1 MRLYPRP
8 GTEPGTR
15 WLARQHPAAL
25 LGLLLC
31 SAGGALA
38 ALALP
43 AALGHTVDRLVA
55 GGPVPWPG
63 LLLCA
68 ALTLAETGFDA
79 AAAVTGTTT
88 TARLT
93 ASLRTRTAAR
103 LLAAEPRR
111 ALALPTGDLTAR
123 LTARTADAAS
133 APVTAAGAV
142 AGVLLPLGAIAGLL
156 LIDVWTAAAL
166 LLGAPLLVALL
177 RAFTRRTADAG
188 ADYQRAQSLIAH
200 RLTEALEG
208 ADTIRAART
217 GAREHRRVLEPL
229 AALAGHGRRTWAV
242 YGRAVGRSGLLLPLL
257 MLLVLAVAGLR
268 LGAGAIG
275 VGDLVAASRYASL
288 AVGIGALTG
297 ALGSLAR
304 SRAAARSLEPLL
316 TLPPLPH
323 RGLGPPPD
331 APGRLELRN
340 VGVEQDGGPL
350 LAGVHLT
357 VPGGT
362 SLAVV
367 GRSGSGK
374 SVLAAVTGRLL
385 DPDTGSVLLDGVPMG
400 SMEPARLRREVAYA
414 FARPALPGVTVEDTI
429 AYGPW
434 TASPE
439 AVREAARAARADGF
453 LALLPYGYATPV
465 ADAPLSGGERQRLG
479 LARAFAHPGRLLIL
493 DDALSGLDTVTE
505 HHVRRALDARAGRC
519 TRVIVAHRLSSAAR
533 ADRVAWLEDGR
544 VRATGR
550 HDDLWADPDYRAV
563 FRTDGGPGTGPGETA
578 THETGPGGG
587 TGGGTATGPGT
598 GAGTSP
604 GHGAATGTA
613 GTGGGDSPGAPD
625 RGAGGAVPA
634 ARTPATPAAGA
645 EDR

>member
-1 MRLYPRP
+1 FLRTLR
-8 GTEPGTR
+8 
-15 WLARQHPAAL
+15 AL
-25 LGLLLC
+25 LWLRGR
-31 SAGGALA
+31 G
-38 ALALP
+38 
-43 AALGHTVDRLVA
+43 
-55 GGPVPWPG
+55 
-63 LLLCA
+63 
-68 ALTLAETGFDA
+68 
-79 AAAVTGTTT
+79 
-88 TARLT
+88 ARLT

-103 LLAAEPRR
+103 VLAAEPRR

-142 AGVLLPLGAIAGLL
+142 AGVLLPLGALVGLL

-200 RLTEALEG
+200 RLTEALDG

-229 AALAGHGRRTWAV
+229 NALAEHGRRTWAV

-268 LGAGAIG
+268 LGTGAIG

-297 ALGSLAR
+297 ALGALAR
-304 SRAAARSLEPLL
+304 SRAAARSLDPLL
-316 TLPPLPH
+316 TLAPLPH
-323 RGLGPPPD
+323 RGLGPVPD
-331 APGRLELRN
+331 APGHLELRD

-350 LAGVHLT
+350 LTGVHLT

-374 SVLAAVTGRLL
+374 SVLAAVAGRLL
-385 DPDTGSVLLDGVPMG
+385 DPDTGSVLLDGVPMDG
-400 SMEPARLRREVAYA
+400 MEPARLRREVAYA
-414 FARPALPGVTVEDTI
+414 FARPALTGTTVEDTI

-439 AVREAARAARADGF
+439 AVRDAARAARADGF

-479 LARAFAHPGRLLIL
+479 LARAFAHPGRLMIL
-493 DDALSGLDTVTE
+493 DDALSSLDTVTE
-505 HHVRRALDARAGRC
+505 HHVRRALDERAGHC

-544 VRATGR
+544 IRATGR
-550 HDDLWADPDYRAV
+550 HDELWADPDYRAV
-563 FRTDGGPGTGPGETA
+563 FRTD
-578 THETGPGGG
+578 
-587 TGGGTATGPGT
+587 
-598 GAGTSP
+598 
-604 GHGAATGTA
+604 
-613 GTGGGDSPGAPD
+613 
-625 RGAGGAVPA
+625 VPA
-634 ARTPATPAAGA
+634 EGSVPASRTPVAPAAGA
-645 EDR
+645 EAR

>member
-1 MRLYPRP
+1 MTRTGRPTGDPHRWAGRPTCAQKGHPVRLHPRP
-8 GTEPGTR
+8 GTESGTR
-15 WLARQHPAAL
+15 RLARQHPAAL
-25 LGLLLC
+25 LVLLLC
-31 SAGGALA
+31 STGGALA

-55 GGPVPWPG
+55 GGSVPWAG

-88 TARLT
+88 AARLT

-103 LLAAEPRR
+103 VLAAEPRR

-142 AGVLLPLGAIAGLL
+142 SGVLLPLGAIAGLL
-156 LIDVWTAAAL
+156 LIDLWTAAAL

-177 RAFTRRTADAG
+177 RTFTRRTADAG

-200 RLTEALEG
+200 RLTEALDG

-229 AALAGHGRRTWAV
+229 TALAEHGRRTWSV
-242 YGRAVGRSGLLLPLL
+242 YGRAVGTSGLLLPLL

-297 ALGSLAR
+297 ALGALAR

-316 TLPPLPH
+316 TLAPLPH
-323 RGLGPPPD
+323 RGLGPAPD
-331 APGRLELRN
+331 APGHLELRD
-340 VGVEQDGGPL
+340 VGVEQDGNPL
-350 LAGVHLT
+350 LTGVHLT

-374 SVLAAVTGRLL
+374 SVLAAVAGRLL
-385 DPDTGSVLLDGVPMG
+385 DPDTGSVLLDGVPMDG
-400 SMEPARLRREVAYA
+400 MEPARLRREVAYA

-434 TASPE
+434 TASPG
-439 AVREAARAARADGF
+439 AVRDAARAARADGF

-493 DDALSGLDTVTE
+493 DDALSSLDTVTE
-505 HHVRRALDARAGRC
+505 HHVRRALDVRAGHC

-533 ADRVAWLEDGR
+533 ADRVAWLEGGR
-544 VRATGR
+544 IRATGR
-550 HDDLWADPDYRAV
+550 HDELWADPDYRAV
-563 FRTDGGPGTGPGETA
+563 FRTD
-578 THETGPGGG
+578 
-587 TGGGTATGPGT
+587 
-598 GAGTSP
+598 TSTDTP
-604 GHGAATGTA
+604 AE
-613 GTGGGDSPGAPD
+613 D
-625 RGAGGAVPA
+625 AVPA
-634 ARTPATPAAGA
+634 SRTPVTPTAGA
-645 EDR
+645 EAR

>member
-1 MRLYPRP
+1 MRFYPRP

-43 AALGHTVDRLVA
+43 AALGHTIDRLVA
-55 GGPVPWPG
+55 GGPVPWSG

-79 AAAVTGTTT
+79 TAAVTGATT

-229 AALAGHGRRTWAV
+229 TALAGHGRRTWAV

-385 DPDTGSVLLDGVPMG
+385 DPDTGSVLLDGVPMD

-439 AVREAARAARADGF
+439 AVRDAARAARADGF

-563 FRTDGGPGTGPGETA
+563 FRTDGGPGTGPGETG
-578 THETGPGGG
+578 TLETGPGGG
-587 TGGGTATGPGT
+587 TVGGTATG
-598 GAGTSP
+598 
-604 GHGAATGTA
+604 TA
-613 GTGGGDSPGAPD
+613 GADSPRASD

>member
-1 MRLYPRP
+1 MPLPHPDPSPGRASGPR
-8 GTEPGTR
+8 R
-15 WLARQHPAAL
+15 LARQHPAAL
-25 LGLLLC
+25 TWLFLC
-31 SAGGALA
+31 STGGAIA

-43 AALGHTVDRLVA
+43 AALGHTVDRLVS
-55 GGPVPWPG
+55 GGPVPWSG

-103 LLAAEPRR
+103 VLAAEPRR

-133 APVTAAGAV
+133 APVTAAGAI
-142 AGVLLPLGAIAGLL
+142 AGVLLPLGAVAGLL

-166 LLGAPLLVALL
+166 LLGAPLLVVLL
-177 RAFTRRTADAG
+177 RTFSRGTADAG

-208 ADTIRAART
+208 ADTIRAAGT

-229 AALAGHGRRTWAV
+229 TALAEHGRRTWTV

-268 LGAGAIG
+268 LGTGAIG

-288 AVGIGALTG
+288 AVGIGSLTG

-304 SRAAARSLEPLL
+304 SRAAARSLDPLL
-316 TLPPLPH
+316 TLAPLPH
-323 RGLGPPPD
+323 RGLGPVPD
-331 APGRLELRN
+331 APGHLELRD
-340 VGVEQDGGPL
+340 VGVEQDGRPL
-350 LAGVHLT
+350 LVGVHLT

-374 SVLAAVTGRLL
+374 SQLAAAAGRLL
-385 DPDTGSVLLDGVPMG
+385 DPDTGSVLLDGVPLDAMD
-400 SMEPARLRREVAYA
+400 PARLRREVAYA
-414 FARPALPGVTVEDTI
+414 FARPALLGTTVEDTI
-429 AYGPW
+429 AHGPW
-434 TASPE
+434 NASPD

-453 LALLPYGYATPV
+453 LGLLPYGYATPV

-493 DDALSGLDTVTE
+493 DDALSSLDTVTE

-519 TRVIVAHRLSSAAR
+519 TRIIVAHRLSSAAR

-544 VRATGR
+544 LRATGR
-550 HDDLWADPDYRAV
+550 HDELWEDPDYRAV
-563 FRTDGGPGTGPGETA
+563 FGTDSGGADEATTDTDSGGRDEATTDGGS
-578 THETGPGGG
+578 
-587 TGGGTATGPGT
+587 GT
-598 GAGTSP
+598 GATAD
-604 GHGAATGTA
+604 GAGPATDATADGADTGTDA
-613 GTGGGDSPGAPD
+613 TAPSL
-625 RGAGGAVPA
+625 A
-634 ARTPATPAAGA
+634 AA
-645 EDR
+645 ETR

>member
-1 MRLYPRP
+1 
-8 GTEPGTR
+8 
-15 WLARQHPAAL
+15 
-25 LGLLLC
+25 
-31 SAGGALA
+31 
-38 ALALP
+38 
-43 AALGHTVDRLVA
+43 
-55 GGPVPWPG
+55 
-63 LLLCA
+63 
-68 ALTLAETGFDA
+68 
-79 AAAVTGTTT
+79 
-88 TARLT
+88 
-93 ASLRTRTAAR
+93 
-103 LLAAEPRR
+103 R

-142 AGVLLPLGAIAGLL
+142 AGVLLPLGALVGLL
-156 LIDVWTAAAL
+156 LVDVWTAAAL

-200 RLTEALEG
+200 RLTEALDG

-229 AALAGHGRRTWAV
+229 NALAEHGRRTWAV

-268 LGAGAIG
+268 LGTGAIG

-297 ALGSLAR
+297 ALGALAR
-304 SRAAARSLEPLL
+304 SRAAARSLDPLL
-316 TLPPLPH
+316 TLAPLPH
-323 RGLGPPPD
+323 RGLGPVPD
-331 APGRLELRN
+331 APGHLELRD
-340 VGVEQDGGPL
+340 VGVEQDGDSL
-350 LAGVHLT
+350 LTGVHLT

-374 SVLAAVTGRLL
+374 SVFAAVAGRLL
-385 DPDTGSVLLDGVPMG
+385 DPDTGSVLLDGVPMDG
-400 SMEPARLRREVAYA
+400 MEPARLRREVAYA
-414 FARPALPGVTVEDTI
+414 FARPALTGTTVEDTI

-439 AVREAARAARADGF
+439 AVRDAARAARADGF

-479 LARAFAHPGRLLIL
+479 LARAFAHPGRLMIL
-493 DDALSGLDTVTE
+493 DDALSSLDTVTE
-505 HHVRRALDARAGRC
+505 HHVRRALDERAGHC

-544 VRATGR
+544 IRATGR
-550 HDDLWADPDYRAV
+550 HDELWADPDYRAV
-563 FRTDGGPGTGPGETA
+563 FRTD
-578 THETGPGGG
+578 
-587 TGGGTATGPGT
+587 
-598 GAGTSP
+598 
-604 GHGAATGTA
+604 
-613 GTGGGDSPGAPD
+613 
-625 RGAGGAVPA
+625 VPA
-634 ARTPATPAAGA
+634 EGSVPASRTPVAPAAGA
-645 EDR
+645 EAR

>member
-1 MRLYPRP
+1 MRLHPRP
-8 GTEPGTR
+8 GTESGTR
-15 WLARQHPAAL
+15 RLARQHPAAL

-31 SAGGALA
+31 STGGALA

-43 AALGHTVDRLVA
+43 AALGHTVDRLVD
-55 GGPVPWPG
+55 GGPVPWSG

-79 AAAVTGTTT
+79 AAAVTGTST

-103 LLAAEPRR
+103 VLAAEPRR

-142 AGVLLPLGAIAGLL
+142 AGVLLPLGALVGLV
-156 LIDVWTAAAL
+156 LIDIWTAAAL

-200 RLTEALEG
+200 RLTEALDG

-217 GAREHRRVLEPL
+217 GAHEHRRVLEPL
-229 AALAGHGRRTWAV
+229 TALAEHGRRTWAV

-257 MLLVLAVAGLR
+257 MLLVVAVAGLR
-268 LGAGAIG
+268 LHAGAIG

-304 SRAAARSLEPLL
+304 SRVASQSLEPLL
-316 TLPPLPH
+316 TLAPLPH
-323 RGLGPPPD
+323 RGLGPAPD
-331 APGRLELRN
+331 APGHLELRD
-340 VGVEQDGGPL
+340 VGVEQDGGGPL
-350 LAGVHLT
+350 LTGVHLT

-374 SVLAAVTGRLL
+374 SVLAAVAGRLL
-385 DPDTGSVLLDGVPMG
+385 DPDTGSVLLDGVPMDG
-400 SMEPARLRREVAYA
+400 MEPARLRREVAYA

-439 AVREAARAARADGF
+439 AVRDAARAARADGF

-479 LARAFAHPGRLLIL
+479 LARAFAHPGRLMIL
-493 DDALSGLDTVTE
+493 DDALSSLDTVTE
-505 HHVRRALDARAGRC
+505 HHVRRALDARAGHC

-544 VRATGR
+544 IRATGR
-550 HDDLWADPDYRAV
+550 HHELWADPDYRAV
-563 FRTDGGPGTGPGETA
+563 FRTDTPAEG
-578 THETGPGGG
+578 
-587 TGGGTATGPGT
+587 
-598 GAGTSP
+598 S
-604 GHGAATGTA
+604 
-613 GTGGGDSPGAPD
+613 
-625 RGAGGAVPA
+625 VPA
-634 ARTPATPAAGA
+634 SRTPVTPAAGSGT
-645 EDR
+645 R

>member
-1 MRLYPRP
+1 MRLHPRP
-8 GTEPGTR
+8 GTESGTR
-15 WLARQHPAAL
+15 RLARQHPAAL

-31 SAGGALA
+31 STGGALA

-43 AALGHTVDRLVA
+43 AALGHTVDLLIA

-68 ALTLAETGFDA
+68 ALILAETAFDA
-79 AAAVTGTTT
+79 TAAVTGTTT

-103 LLAAEPRR
+103 VLAAEPRR

-123 LTARTADAAS
+123 LTARTADAAA

-142 AGVLLPLGAIAGLL
+142 SGVLLPLGAIAGLL

-200 RLTEALEG
+200 RLTEALDG

-229 AALAGHGRRTWAV
+229 TVLAEHGRRTWSV

-297 ALGSLAR
+297 ALGALAR
-304 SRAAARSLEPLL
+304 SRAAARSLDPLL
-316 TLPPLPH
+316 ALPPLPH
-323 RGLGPPPD
+323 RGLGPAPD
-331 APGRLELRN
+331 APGHLELRD
-340 VGVEQDGGPL
+340 VGVEQDGGRL
-350 LAGVHLT
+350 LTGVDLT

-374 SVLAAVTGRLL
+374 SVLAAVAGRLL
-385 DPDTGSVLLDGVPMG
+385 DPDTGSVLLDGVPMDG
-400 SMEPARLRREVAYA
+400 MEPDRLRREVAYA
-414 FARPALPGVTVEDTI
+414 FARPALPGTTVEDTI

-439 AVREAARAARADGF
+439 AVRDAARAARADGF
-453 LALLPYGYATPV
+453 LALLPYGYATPL

-479 LARAFAHPGRLLIL
+479 LARAFAHPGRLMIL
-493 DDALSGLDTVTE
+493 DDALSSLDTVTE
-505 HHVRRALDARAGRC
+505 HHVRRALDARAGHC
-519 TRVIVAHRLSSAAR
+519 TRIVVAHRLSSAAR

-544 VRATGR
+544 IRATGR
-550 HDDLWADPDYRAV
+550 HEELWADPDYRAV
-563 FRTDGGPGTGPGETA
+563 FRTEATRAEGPAP
-578 THETGPGGG
+578 
-587 TGGGTATGPGT
+587 
-598 GAGTSP
+598 AGNP
-604 GHGAATGTA
+604 APADEAA
-613 GTGGGDSPGAPD
+613 PPENPAPSD
-625 RGAGGAVPA
+625 DA
-634 ARTPATPAAGA
+634 APAAGSAPTEIAAPASRTTVTPGAGA
-645 EDR
+645 EAR